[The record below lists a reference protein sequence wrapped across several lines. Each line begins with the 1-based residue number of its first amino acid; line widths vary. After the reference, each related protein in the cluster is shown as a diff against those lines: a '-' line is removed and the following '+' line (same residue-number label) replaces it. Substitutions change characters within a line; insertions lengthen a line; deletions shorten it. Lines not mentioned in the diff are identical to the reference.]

1 MKKGIAFATRGAV
14 RLYAS
19 VGVSALAVTLA
30 GPAIAQ
36 DQPEAEEE
44 ETVFLD
50 DNTAQAADGG
60 PIVVTGSRI
69 RRNET
74 TSASPL
80 TIINP
85 ELSRKQGLN
94 STAEIIQ
101 QSPIANGST
110 QITSAISAN
119 TISNGGPG
127 AQTVSLRGLG
137 AERTLVLLND
147 RRAGPAGTRGG
158 VSAFDLNVLPSAIIE
173 RVDVLKDGASS
184 IYGSDAVAG
193 VVNIRTKRSTDG
205 LELDFFRSQTFEEG
219 GEETNFSIA
228 WGKEFDRGHILLAG
242 DYYHQR
248 ELQRQDRDFLG
259 CPEDYVFSEDGS
271 RRLDLIDPRTGEYG
285 CVGGTA
291 WGHVWTYSAS
301 NLPDQDP
308 GFINPSNVTL
318 LQFSYGNDNLG
329 AFLTPIGP
337 AVNIGDVIAPAGWFP
352 VSYEEP
358 LPYILTNSYH
368 PFEQASTVIPK
379 TERYTLYGDASFEL
393 SDGVELYAEG
403 LFSRR
408 ETYIDSYSQFYNFGY
423 TNLYAPGDPDDPFPG
438 WSGIDGELVPGDPDT
453 YIPGAYISPTGILD
467 QYDNWIDVNYY
478 RGVAGVRGDLT
489 DKISFDVHGQ
499 YSLSDGKYTFDQ
511 IVNDRIYQQTL
522 RAYGYGCGGLFAP
535 ISGADC
541 LQMNWVD
548 PRVMAGDLTDEEAD
562 YLVDRETGSTKYEQM
577 FMEASISG
585 ELLDLPAGPLGFA
598 LGGVI
603 RRDEIDDTPG
613 DITYAKNI
621 TCAEADA
628 LALQGIFSPY
638 NCYDS
643 TLPADPLANPE
654 YVDNAFANPFSSAPT
669 RGHSITKELFAE
681 LELPLIA
688 DKPLFQSFTLS
699 GAARVTNVKAVAED
713 GRTDTNNGNWT
724 YKLMANWQINDWVRL
739 RSTFGTS
746 FRAPAL
752 FEQFLGRQASAFRQ
766 RSVDPCQQ
774 WANRLANGSITQRIA
789 DNCAADQTP
798 FNGPAG
804 GIPDDHTGT
813 GIQATVFTSGG
824 LGLLEPETSEAFTA
838 SIILTPKFDFLPDT
852 DIALTIDYF
861 DITVDS
867 EISRLTPFEVLY
879 NCYDSEDFP
888 NSEFCSFF
896 ERGQD
901 GDPNNIRFVNRQFI
915 NIDEQVNKGIDFTLR
930 VNHDLGKLGELS
942 LLGQATLQTKDTVV
956 RLGEF
961 DNFNGDV
968 GDPKFTG
975 NLITTWSKGGTTV
988 LYGLTLIGK
997 SSSVEDYVDDF
1008 GDTCNPVDFFDNV
1021 YGETWCV
1028 QPYTKAVWYHNAS
1041 ITQEFAERFE
1051 ITLGVS
1057 NIFDTAPP
1065 QISGLTTPFGNV
1077 PQASQYD
1084 FLGRRAFLQAKAKF

>member
-1 MKKGIAFATRGAV
+1 MKKGFAFATRKSV

-19 VGVSALAVTLA
+19 AGVSALAVTLA
-30 GPAIAQ
+30 TPALAQ
-36 DQPEAEEE
+36 EEPESQED

-50 DNTAQAADGG
+50 DVASDSSDGG

-158 VSAFDLNVLPSAIIE
+158 VSAFDLNVLPSSIIE

-219 GEETNFSIA
+219 GEETNISAA

-242 DYYHQR
+242 DYYKQR

-271 RRLDLIDPRTGEYG
+271 RRLDLIDPRTGELG
-285 CVGGTA
+285 CPNGVA
-291 WGHVWTYSAS
+291 WGHVWTYFSS

-308 GFINPSNVTL
+308 NFINPSIVSL

-329 AFLTPIGP
+329 NFLAPIGP
-337 AVNIGDVIAPAGWFP
+337 AVNPGDVIAPAGWFP

-368 PFEQASTVIPK
+368 PFEQASTVIPE

-393 SDGVELYAEG
+393 AEGVELYAEG

-408 ETYIDSYSQFYNFGY
+408 ETYIDSLSQFYNFGY
-423 TNLYAPGDPDDPFPG
+423 TDLYAAGDPDDPFPG
-438 WSGIDGELVPGDPDT
+438 WTSFGQSG
-453 YIPGAYISPTGILD
+453 AFISPTGILD

-499 YSLSDGKYTFDQ
+499 YSLSDGSYTFDQ

-522 RAYGYGCGGLFAP
+522 RAYGYGCSGLFAP
-535 ISGADC
+535 ISGAEC
-541 LQMNWVD
+541 LQLNWVD
-548 PRVMAGDLTDEEAD
+548 PRVMAGDLTAEEAD
-562 YLVDRETGSTKYEQM
+562 YLVDQETGSTEYEQM
-577 FMEASISG
+577 FLEASVSG
-585 ELLDLPAGPLGFA
+585 ELFDLPAGPLGFA
-598 LGGVI
+598 FGGVI

-613 DITYAKNI
+613 DITYAENI
-621 TCAEADA
+621 TCDEAAD
-628 LALQGIFSPY
+628 LAGQGIFSPY
-638 NCYDS
+638 NCYDPS
-643 TLPADPLANPE
+643 LPIDPLANPQF
-654 YVDNAFANPFSSAPT
+654 VDNAFANPFSAAPT
-669 RGHSITKELFAE
+669 RGHSTTKELFAE
-681 LELPLIA
+681 LEVPVLA
-688 DKPLFQSFTLS
+688 DKPFFQNFTLS

-713 GRTDTNNGNWT
+713 GRSDTNNGNWT

-752 FEQFLGRQASAFRQ
+752 FEQFLGRQAGAFRQ
-766 RSVDPCQQ
+766 RAVDPCQNWGQ
-774 WANRLANGSITQRIA
+774 RLADGSITDRIA
-789 DNCAADQTP
+789 TNCQADQTI
-798 FNGPAG
+798 FNGPAE
-804 GIPDDHTGT
+804 GIPDDHPGI

-838 SIILTPKFDFLPDT
+838 SIILTPQFDFLPDT
-852 DIALTIDYF
+852 DIAFTVDYF
-861 DITVDS
+861 DIKIED
-867 EISRLTPFEVLY
+867 EISRLTPFEVLF

-888 NSEFCSFF
+888 NSEFCTFF

-901 GDPNNIRFVNRQFI
+901 GDPRNIRFVNRQFI
-915 NIDEQVNKGIDFTLR
+915 NVDEQVNRGLDFTLR
-930 VNHDLGKLGELS
+930 VNHDLGNLGELS

-956 RLGEF
+956 RLGEP
-961 DNFNGDV
+961 DDFNGDV

-975 NLITTWSKGGTTV
+975 NLITTWQKGGTTV
-988 LYGLTLIGK
+988 LYGLTVIGA
-997 SSSVEDYVDDF
+997 SSSEEDYIDDF
-1008 GDTCNPVDFFDNV
+1008 GSLCNPVEFFDNV

-1028 QPYTKAVWYHNAS
+1028 VPRTPAVWYHNAS
-1041 ITQEFAERFE
+1041 ITQEFADRFE
-1051 ITLGVS
+1051 ITLGIS
-1057 NIFDTAPP
+1057 NIFDTEPP
-1065 QISGLTTPFGNV
+1065 QVSGLTTAFANV